1 MVKKIAVESDNR
13 GFDDIVY
20 AHRRSNHGSSNRH
33 SNERFDWTIN
43 SRCNIFSGLNL
54 WCVFGEYG
62 IDVFND
68 RSIQNRRHCA
78 GKSRKFARCN
88 SRLGHGN

>member
-20 AHRRSNHGSSNRH
+20 AHRRSSHGSSNRH
-33 SNERFDWTIN
+33 SNERLDWTIN
-43 SRCNIFSGLNL
+43 SHYNIFSGLNL

-62 IDVFND
+62 VDVFND

-78 GKSRKFARCN
+78 DKSRNSARYTF
-88 SRLGHGN
+88 RLDRGN